1 MFISIPFNAVAMGS
15 ITGEF
20 NVLGGVYVREKK
32 NYSITLTIKT
42 IDYLKQSFTAS
53 FSVDGDNPY
62 SEDITGTIQKDRVW
76 ASSSDYE
83 YNISFKVNWKN
94 GGNYNLDIS
103 DDAGIL
109 YGFCDNEGIL
119 GLDCKFVGAAGA
131 IGKSEKIA
139 RMKYSNELYTETRDL
154 SVAVYS
160 DSKTVAA
167 SSKSVDA
174 ENYENATDNT
184 FIFGVCYG
192 NNSDSEKTFNYSIGA
207 ICDENII
214 VPKGFRKNTI
224 PARTWAIFEC
234 KGAMPKSIQDMW
246 HKITAEFFPISGY
259 QPTCEMDIE
268 AYTEGDMGSENYC
281 SEIWIPVVKK

>member
-1 MFISIPFNAVAMGS
+1 MKKSKSTLTVFLIIVILLFEFPVCSYAMGNIS
-15 ITGEF
+15 GEF

-154 SVAVYS
+154 ADAIYS
-160 DSKTVAA
+160 K
-167 SSKSVDA
+167 SKSVSPSDRQA
-174 ENYENATDNT
+174 DKTKYENL
-184 FIFGVCYG
+184 
-192 NNSDSEKTFNYSIGA
+192 
-207 ICDENII
+207 
-214 VPKGFRKNTI
+214 
-224 PARTWAIFEC
+224 RT
-234 KGAMPKSIQDMW
+234 G
-246 HKITAEFFPISGY
+246 ISGSFKRSLEKY
-259 QPTCEMDIE
+259 NYRDIE
-268 AYTEGDMGSENYC
+268 AYNFNDDNDENVSFAIAKNIIYL
-281 SEIWIPVVKK
+281 SIMFIIEKNS

>member
-1 MFISIPFNAVAMGS
+1 MEEVILKKSKSTLTVFLIIVILLFEFPVCSYAMGNIS
-15 ITGEF
+15 GEF

-42 IDYLKQSFTAS
+42 IDYSKQSFTAS

-62 SEDITGTIQKDRVW
+62 SENITGTIQKDGVW

-103 DDAGIL
+103 DDAGML

-154 SVAVYS
+154 ADAIYS
-160 DSKTVAA
+160 K
-167 SSKSVDA
+167 SKSVSPSDRQA
-174 ENYENATDNT
+174 DKTKYENLRTGISKSFKRAL
-184 FIFGVCYG
+184 
-192 NNSDSEKTFNYSIGA
+192 EKYNY
-207 ICDENII
+207 
-214 VPKGFRKNTI
+214 R
-224 PARTWAIFEC
+224 
-234 KGAMPKSIQDMW
+234 
-246 HKITAEFFPISGY
+246 
-259 QPTCEMDIE
+259 DIE
-268 AYTEGDMGSENYC
+268 AYNFNDDNDENVSFAIAKNIIYL
-281 SEIWIPVVKK
+281 SIMFIIEKNS

>member
-1 MFISIPFNAVAMGS
+1 MEEVILKKSKSTLTVFLIIVILLFEFPVCSYAMGNIS
-15 ITGEF
+15 GEF

-42 IDYLKQSFTAS
+42 IDYSKQSFTAS

-154 SVAVYS
+154 ADAIYS
-160 DSKTVAA
+160 K
-167 SSKSVDA
+167 SKSVSPSDRQA
-174 ENYENATDNT
+174 DKTKYENLRTGISKSFKRAL
-184 FIFGVCYG
+184 
-192 NNSDSEKTFNYSIGA
+192 EKYNY
-207 ICDENII
+207 
-214 VPKGFRKNTI
+214 R
-224 PARTWAIFEC
+224 
-234 KGAMPKSIQDMW
+234 
-246 HKITAEFFPISGY
+246 
-259 QPTCEMDIE
+259 DIE
-268 AYTEGDMGSENYC
+268 AYNFNDDNDENVSFAIAKNIIYL
-281 SEIWIPVVKK
+281 SIMFIIEKNS

>member
-1 MFISIPFNAVAMGS
+1 MEEVILKKSKSTLTVFLIIVILLFEFPVCSYAMGNIS
-15 ITGEF
+15 GEF

-42 IDYLKQSFTAS
+42 IDYSKQSFTAS

-103 DDAGIL
+103 DDAGML

-154 SVAVYS
+154 ADAIYS
-160 DSKTVAA
+160 K
-167 SSKSVDA
+167 SKSVSPSDRQA
-174 ENYENATDNT
+174 DKTKYENLRTGISKSFKRAL
-184 FIFGVCYG
+184 
-192 NNSDSEKTFNYSIGA
+192 EKYNY
-207 ICDENII
+207 
-214 VPKGFRKNTI
+214 R
-224 PARTWAIFEC
+224 
-234 KGAMPKSIQDMW
+234 
-246 HKITAEFFPISGY
+246 
-259 QPTCEMDIE
+259 DIE
-268 AYTEGDMGSENYC
+268 AYNFNDDNDENVSFAIAKNIIYL
-281 SEIWIPVVKK
+281 SIMFIIEKNS